1 MRITNPLRGACAALA
16 ALLLTAGNAQA
27 GFERINAPDP
37 LDPMAVAIY
46 RLDNGLEVHLTE
58 NHEQPRFYAEIAVRA
73 GSKMDPAE
81 TTGLAHYLE
90 HLLFKG
96 SQEFGTLDYAK
107 EKEHL
112 DRIVDLYEA
121 HFKETDP
128 EKRKAIYAQINE
140 ASVAASQYAVP
151 NELDR
156 LYEEMGASLVNA
168 HTSDEETVYKVGLPS
183 NRLAQWATLEAERF
197 RAPVFR
203 LFQTEL
209 ETVYEELNRWMDNKD
224 TIIRDA
230 VLKALYKKHPYGQQP
245 TIGLAEHLKNPS
257 LKNIQHYYDTYYV
270 PNNMAIFISGD
281 IDTAATIALIDAH
294 FGAWKSKPLPAPGAW
309 EEAPLQGREYV
320 ERQYPGEEFAMLT
333 FRTVAKSHPD
343 AEALILMDM
352 IMDNASAGLINL
364 NLNQQQRVRQAGSF
378 PDQNND
384 YGAEFFYG
392 IPKDGQTLEDVE
404 KLLLEQVELVKQGA
418 FEDWLIPAIINDF
431 KKNQK
436 AGLEDDTARV
446 SMMREAWIGHEP
458 WDHAVRQIER
468 MEKLTRD
475 DVIRV
480 ANQYFGKDYVCG
492 FRKDAQHE
500 VPAFPKPELAKIDI
514 DPTRES
520 AFGKALRAIPV
531 TPIEPVFID
540 PAKDYV
546 VQDDPRGR
554 KLYHVHNPI
563 NDIFNFSIVVDFG
576 THEDN
581 TIQVAAM
588 LLDKSGTEKF
598 SAEDLQKEW
607 YKLGTTFSVSAGD
620 NETTISLTGLDENFE
635 ASLALLL
642 DLLQH
647 PKSDPD
653 VLEQMKRIILVQ
665 REDSRKQPQSI
676 AAALVEYNRFGNESV
691 FLRMLPSEALLAL
704 KQEQLYAS
712 IARLLDYK
720 HAVTYTGALPVDQV
734 AAVVVKQFPVKEA
747 LQDPPPYRYQT
758 LRAPEATEILFVDK
772 ETAQANIRIEYGTEL
787 FSEARRTAIDLYNN
801 YFGGGMSGIV
811 FQELREARALAYSAG
826 AVYRQGYRA
835 KDQDVMI
842 GVIQSQNDKAPEALS
857 IFVDLIDQLPVSE
870 ERFAIA
876 KESLIN
882 QYRTGKV
889 GFRGVIGV
897 LRTWERQGLS
907 PDPRAHRFA
916 ELQNATMQTMLDFH
930 SAVIKQKPKLVSVV
944 GDPAK
949 IDMAAIEKAGTVR
962 KVTVDELFVK

>member
-1 MRITNPLRGACAALA
+1 MGFSKQLRRVCAAVA
-16 ALLLTAGNAQA
+16 GLLLVGGSAQA

-37 LDPMAVAIY
+37 LDPMGVAIY

-73 GSKMDPAE
+73 GSKMDPAV

-96 SQEFGTLDYAK
+96 SQQFGTLDYAK

-112 DRIVDLYEA
+112 DLIVTLYEA
-121 HFKETDP
+121 HFQETDL
-128 EKRKAIYAQINE
+128 EKRKAIYAEINA

-168 HTSDEETVYKVGLPS
+168 HTSDEETVYKVSLPS
-183 NRLAQWATLEAERF
+183 NRLGQWAMLEAERF
-197 RAPVFR
+197 KTPVFR

-230 VLKALYKKHPYGQQP
+230 VLSTLYKKHPYGQQP
-245 TIGLAEHLKNPS
+245 TIGVAEHLKNPS
-257 LKNIQHYYDTYYV
+257 LKHIQQYFDTYYV

-281 IDTAATIALIDAH
+281 IDTQATILSIDAE
-294 FGAWKSKPLPAPGAW
+294 FGSWKSKPLPEAGTW
-309 EEAPLQGREYV
+309 EEAPLAGREYV
-320 ERQYPGEEFAMLT
+320 ERQYPGEELAMLA
-333 FRTVAKSHPD
+333 FRTVPQSHPD
-343 AEALILMDM
+343 AEAIILMDM

-384 YGAEFFYG
+384 YGAQFLYG
-392 IPKDGQTLEDVE
+392 IPKDGQTLEEVE
-404 KLLLEQVELVKQGA
+404 QLLLDQVEIVKRGE

-446 SMMREAWIGHEP
+446 SMIRDAWIGLET

-468 MEKLTRD
+468 MEKLTRE

-500 VPAFPKPELAKIDI
+500 VPAFPKPILAKIDI

-520 AFGKALRAIPV
+520 AFGKALRAMPV
-531 TPIEPVFID
+531 KPLEPEFITP
-540 PAKDYV
+540 ADYT

-554 KLYHVHNPI
+554 KLYYVHNPI

-642 DLLQH
+642 DLLQN

-665 REDSRKQPQSI
+665 REDNRKQPQSI
-676 AAALVEYNRFGNESV
+676 AAALVEYNRFGEESV

-720 HAVTYTGALPVDQV
+720 HAITYTGSLPVEQV
-734 AAVVVKQFPVKEA
+734 AAVVSKQFPVKEA

-758 LRAPEATEILFVDK
+758 LRAPEATEVLFVEK
-772 ETAQANIRIEYGTEL
+772 ETAQANIRIEYGTDP
-787 FSEARRTAIDLYNN
+787 FSEERRTAIDLYNN

-826 AVYRQGYRA
+826 AVYRQGYRE
-835 KDQDVMI
+835 KDQDVMV
-842 GVIQSQNDKAPEALS
+842 GAIQSQNDKASEALS
-857 IFVDLIDQLPVSE
+857 IFVDLIDQLPVSQ

-889 GFRGVIGV
+889 GFRGIISV
-897 LRTWERQGLS
+897 LRTWERLGLK
-907 PDPRAHRFA
+907 PDPRVARFA
-916 ELQNATMQTMLDFH
+916 ALQAATMETMLDFH
-930 SAVIKQKPKLVSVV
+930 KSVVAQKPKLVSLV

-949 IDMAAIEKAGTVR
+949 IDLSAIEKTGTVR
-962 KVTVDELFVK
+962 KVTVDEIFVK